1 MKVTDR
7 LKKVEDSLTI
17 NMYDNGYMVQ
27 ITGRDSEDDWVTLKI
42 MCDSLDKVNALVA
55 EISVLP
61 KD

>member
-7 LKKVEDSLTI
+7 LKKVDDSLTI

>member
-7 LKKVEDSLTI
+7 LKKVDDSLTI

-55 EISVLP
+55 EISALP